1 MKRKTYKIEIDAPRE
16 KVWKILWED
25 ETYRQWTAPF
35 MEGSHAKSDWEEG
48 SKIQF
53 LGPNG
58 SGMLAIIEK
67 KEAPSKMLF
76 KHIGIINEGVEDTE
90 SEKVKEWAPAEEQ
103 YFLSELNDM
112 THLRIDMD
120 INEDYLEMF
129 DGIWPKAL
137 NKIKVLAEK

>member
-1 MKRKTYKIEIDAPRE
+1 MKRKAYEIAIDAPRE

-25 ETYRQWTAPF
+25 DTYRQWTAPF
-35 MEGSHAKSDWEEG
+35 TEGSHAKSDWKEG
-48 SKIQF
+48 SKIHF

-67 KEAPSKMLF
+67 KEAPSKMFF

-103 YFLSELNDM
+103 YFLTEKNDR

-120 INEDYLEMF
+120 INEEYLEMF

-137 NKIKVLAEK
+137 EKIKELAEE